1 MKQRIFRCRVLNI
14 RQMTSNIGPFRF
26 FVRMGCFFVPILE
39 CSAFLVTQRKTKTLQ
54 RMSNATFFG
63 RRRMSS
69 PNLHLGSLPRGALH
83 VRLAIAIVQRHQ
95 KSKKCVVRRNFYAF
109 ISGLAEPPPKSRM
122 RRRVLRRLPGGELRI
137 SRKRPF
143 SAQTARRRI
152 ENFKEATL
160 FPAAK
165 LHRRGPRPPTG
176 GRRERETRHRASGV
190 SAYVDAPRGFW
201 AAGGRLDAPAYVDAP
216 RGFWA
221 LGGRLGAFA
230 YANAQQKIC

>member
-69 PNLHLGSLPRGALH
+69 PNLHLGSLPRGALP

-137 SRKRPF
+137 SRKRLCFQPQ
-143 SAQTARRRI
+143 SYTGEDHGRLQ
-152 ENFKEATL
+152 
-160 FPAAK
+160 AAA
-165 LHRRGPRPPTG
+165 
-176 GRRERETRHRASGV
+176 ERETRHRASGV

-216 RGFWA
+216 RSFWA